1 MWYWERCVDNR
12 VNLKS
17 GRVSS
22 MLKLNEVARRA
33 RWIVDRRNSQE
44 IEAAAANVDSFI
56 EQYFE
61 DWGYPRDETESDR
74 APASFCRGVISD
86 ASALR
91 DALKAYDLDSDPD
104 FPKGEAY
111 EYFAVLALCHAIDG
125 ELFLSLAHA
134 KAAARPVI
142 RSSSGRHTL
151 SVTLTDV
158 MDDPFTW
165 WHEAAQH
172 ALEAQEAMLWAE
184 ALRDE
189 KSGEAIDKINQEI
202 KEQRRRAADLVE
214 ATRKSISEMASRN
227 AAKRHAGTNAA
238 KRLAHKLFRQHRSE
252 FRSLDALAEAITE
265 KIEAE
270 ASRPDFALCAVASRT
285 IRRWLTEFGQP
296 GYAPDKP

>member
-1 MWYWERCVDNR
+1 
-12 VNLKS
+12 
-17 GRVSS
+17 
-22 MLKLNEVARRA
+22 
-33 RWIVDRRNSQE
+33 
-44 IEAAAANVDSFI
+44 
-56 EQYFE
+56 
-61 DWGYPRDETESDR
+61 
-74 APASFCRGVISD
+74 
-86 ASALR
+86 
-91 DALKAYDLDSDPD
+91 
-104 FPKGEAY
+104 
-111 EYFAVLALCHAIDG
+111 
-125 ELFLSLAHA
+125 
-134 KAAARPVI
+134 
-142 RSSSGRHTL
+142 
-151 SVTLTDV
+151 

-296 GYAPDKP
+296 GYARTSRSHGLRPGSSLTLALVRRQITYTLRAASFSNFDLRYSIGIVSGTLRTPGAIHQAVRPYCAAVRSHTVSASILPDAFVLFDVYPDSAFVNVRTVGLLYGCTAQTVWRRVRKGVIPAPQKLGVTARWNVGELRRALVDRKPDTDESSSLSSSRA